1 MRNNTLVLQI
11 PGMNSY
17 FTGMLL
23 VTAATLAWSS
33 AGLFTRMIPLD
44 SWTLLLWRGVF
55 GAVALALI
63 SFSLERKKSVIEF
76 LSLGRSGW
84 IFAIVSAVGMVLFI
98 TALTHTS
105 VAHVS
110 IVYATVPLVTA
121 VLAWLILRERPTKDA
136 IAASLAAVVGVG
148 VMVGVNGEGSLQG
161 DLLALGMTVC
171 LAIMMIITRLAPDI
185 PLLPSAAISALL
197 SAAIAF
203 PLSQSYAIEPS
214 QWLLLILFGVVNS
227 ALGLSLFILGARLLP
242 SVETALITALD
253 APLAPILVWLV
264 FNETPGLAT
273 LIGGSIVFIAVGMYL
288 KNTAYRTLKSDIVD

>member
-11 PGMNSY
+11 PGLNSY

-121 VLAWLILRERPTKDA
+121 LLAWLILRERPTKDA

-148 VMVGVNGEGSLQG
+148 VMVGVTGEGSLLG

-171 LAIMMIITRLAPDI
+171 L
-185 PLLPSAAISALL
+185 S
-197 SAAIAF
+197 
-203 PLSQSYAIEPS
+203 
-214 QWLLLILFGVVNS
+214 LIH
-227 ALGLSLFILGARLLP
+227 I
-242 SVETALITALD
+242 
-253 APLAPILVWLV
+253 
-264 FNETPGLAT
+264 
-273 LIGGSIVFIAVGMYL
+273 
-288 KNTAYRTLKSDIVD
+288 